1 MALSAQGQASAFPQE
16 PCTAPPPPPR
26 RSPPPPFADE
36 KRDGQ
41 GLSQFTD
48 SGLILDRQG
57 STWFLECSE
66 RLRAVDWIRGSSL
79 LILPLGGSGGQECG
93 MPT

>member
-16 PCTAPPPPPR
+16 PCTAPPPPR

-48 SGLILDRQG
+48 SGLIHLVSRM
-57 STWFLECSE
+57 F
-66 RLRAVDWIRGSSL
+66 
-79 LILPLGGSGGQECG
+79 
-93 MPT
+93 